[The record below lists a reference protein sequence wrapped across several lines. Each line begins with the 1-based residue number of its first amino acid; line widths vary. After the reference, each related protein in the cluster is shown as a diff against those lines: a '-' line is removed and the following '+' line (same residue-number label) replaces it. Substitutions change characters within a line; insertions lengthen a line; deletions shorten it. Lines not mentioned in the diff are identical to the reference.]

1 LKPNAIARAAW
12 LCAGSVGC
20 LLRARIALGLWLAFA
35 AAHAGAAGTDGAG
48 DGVSFFV
55 GKTRLWLGRSQIV
68 CFQLAQPATEDRYFP
83 FQVDEKILHLLIP
96 PRVLKGESI
105 GYLRVEPLHAGTTS
119 IGVVGAKLEVEI
131 APDPAIRAIAELQ
144 PRIVSPASGA
154 NVWGSFVV
162 GVEQMSLGDP
172 GQIPMPVLLLPN
184 GKKVSGH
191 TVPDQRPGPHA
202 RWVYELNASD
212 LVPGPNRLI
221 AVEKDG
227 AGLEQRSNAIDV
239 DVVQPD
245 AGTLLSGLCRDQI
258 SGDRP
263 AIDGSNPP
271 PIIND
276 EKYGQGM
283 VCNTTSEAWCLPV
296 WITKPGRYQ
305 MMVTARGDF
314 GNDGPG
320 TLGLTVDEDNQ
331 QGTTVRLATTE
342 WQRIPVGHPFTLQ
355 PGGHIISVRLRNAF
369 AEGAEDVRNLYLQ
382 KYELAAIDAPGNQ
395 LASVEGGQETMMSMA
410 PAGPGGGGATEGLQ
424 VAFTDNLDGQ
434 MVTGTVEADA
444 RCWGPDSDH
453 TPPPRVELYVN
464 QKLFSTQSGKNPH
477 FTIDPAAFIAG
488 PNTLELR
495 AVLPSGSW
503 AESVPLTVEVP
514 PDFPLSKTPDKIP
527 PRVSIAYAPKTC
539 AAGKTDAVVA
549 RVLDNK
555 RVAGA
560 DLVIDDQP
568 QHLDETPR
576 HGLGPVVFPLLT
588 RDLAPGRHRLKVIA
602 HDDAGNSASSAEIS
616 FTISNSGASGPSRY
630 ERAVFLT
637 NRFGYGPEPG
647 EIAAILTMGEK
658 PWLESRLTEGLASP
672 AEANEQEAMRASF
685 PNERDNG
692 QVITGAVEYLLSAP
706 NPVRARFLVWTE
718 NHFSTWI
725 NKDGAPAKGH
735 EHKDFL
741 QLGVVPF
748 FDLLFTSATSPAMLV
763 YLDQRQSYAHRLN
776 ENYAREIM
784 ELHTLGVHGGYT
796 QKDVTQLANLLTG
809 WTLIDEAPEDGSAG
823 DLEGNFGYDPTLNV
837 KDACRVLGLEF
848 PGVEPEER
856 YDRVLMALEML
867 TAHPSCAT
875 FISRK
880 LCEQYVSD
888 PAPPKLVADLAKVFL
903 ETGGDMSAM
912 LLAMEEHPDFW
923 AAERKVASPIDFG
936 VRTSRMAGSLN
947 PGPVNDLIS
956 ASGMGMF
963 DRATPDGYPE
973 DNGYSMNSNIMLQRW
988 RFAKVIQDD
997 FLRSGLVPNAWK
1009 PADAGW
1015 TPAVTQRIIDL
1026 SAARMTGNVLTAASN
1041 DAALKLLT
1049 DAPANTDAR
1058 LHALATLI
1066 CQLPES
1072 SLR

>member
-1 LKPNAIARAAW
+1 
-12 LCAGSVGC
+12 
-20 LLRARIALGLWLAFA
+20 
-35 AAHAGAAGTDGAG
+35 
-48 DGVSFFV
+48 
-55 GKTRLWLGRSQIV
+55 
-68 CFQLAQPATEDRYFP
+68 LAQPATEDRYFP
-83 FQVDEKILHLLIP
+83 FQVDEKFLHLLIP

-105 GYLRVEPLHAGTTS
+105 GYLRVEPMTEGTTS
-119 IGVVGAKLEVEI
+119 LGVQGAKLEVEI
-131 APDPAIRAIAELQ
+131 APDTAIRAIAELKPQ
-144 PRIVSPASGA
+144 IVSPASGSS
-154 NVWGSFVV
+154 VWGAFDV
-162 GVEQMSLGDP
+162 GVQQLGLGDP

-184 GKKVSGH
+184 GREVSGH
-191 TVPDQRPGPHA
+191 AVPDQRPGQHA
-202 RWVYELNASD
+202 RWVYALNASD
-212 LVPGPNRLI
+212 LRPGPNQLI

-227 AGLEQRSNAIDV
+227 AGLEQRSNTIEV

-245 AGTLLSGLCRDQI
+245 AASMLSGLCRDQL

-263 AIDGSNPP
+263 ATDGPIPP
-271 PIIND
+271 PLIND

-283 VCNTTSEAWCLPV
+283 VCNATNDAWCLPV

-320 TLGLTVDEDNQ
+320 ALSLNMDEDILH
-331 QGTTVRLATTE
+331 GTAVRLATTE
-342 WQRIPVGHPFTLQ
+342 WQRIPVGHPITLS
-355 PGGHIISVRLRNAF
+355 PGGHILSVRLRNAF
-369 AEGAEDVRNLYLQ
+369 AAGPEDVRNLFLQ
-382 KYELAAIDAPGNQ
+382 KYELAAVDQPGTQ
-395 LASVEGGQETMMSMA
+395 LAASGDGSSMMMMMSMT
-410 PAGPGGGGATEGLQ
+410 PGGGGGASDGLH
-424 VAFTDNLDGQ
+424 VAFADNIDHQ
-434 MVTGTVEADA
+434 MVAGTVEVDA
-444 RCWGPDSDH
+444 RCWWPALDH
-453 TPPPRVELYVN
+453 SPPPRVDLYVN
-464 QKLFSTQSGKNPH
+464 GKVLATQNGKNLH
-477 FTIDPAAFIAG
+477 FTIDPSAFVVG
-488 PNTLELR
+488 SNTLELR
-495 AVLPSGSW
+495 AVPASGSS
-503 AESVPLTVEVP
+503 AESVPLTVELP
-514 PDFPLSKTPDKIP
+514 PDFPLAKTPGTVP

-539 AAGKTDAVVA
+539 GAGKVDAVVA
-549 RVLDNK
+549 RIMDGK
-555 RVAGA
+555 GVAAA
-560 DLVIDDQP
+560 DLVIDGQP

-576 HGLGPVVFPLLT
+576 HGLGPVLFPLLT
-588 RDLAPGRHRLKVIA
+588 RELAPGRHRLQVIA
-602 HDDAGNSASSAEIS
+602 RDGAGNINSSAEVS
-616 FTISNSGASGPSRY
+616 FTVSDSAPAALSRY
-630 ERAVFLT
+630 ERAVFLS

-658 PWLESRLTEGLASP
+658 PWLESRLTQGVTSP
-672 AEANEQEAMRASF
+672 AEANEQEAMRAEF
-685 PNERDNG
+685 PNGRDNG

-725 NKDGAPAKGH
+725 NKDGAPAKGREH
-735 EHKDFL
+735 EDFL
-741 QLGVVPF
+741 QLGIVPF
-748 FDLLFTSATSPAMLV
+748 FDMLFTSATSPAMLV
-763 YLDQRQSYAHRLN
+763 YLDQRASYARRLN

-796 QKDVTQLANLLTG
+796 QNDVTQLANLLTG
-809 WTLIDEAPEDGSAG
+809 WTLVDEAPADGSG
-823 DLEGNFGYDPTLNV
+823 GELDREFGYDPTLNV
-837 KDACRVLGLEF
+837 QDTCRVLGLEF
-848 PGVEPEER
+848 AGVEPAAR
-856 YDRVLMALEML
+856 YDRALMALEML

-888 PAPPKLVADLAKVFL
+888 PAPPKLVADLARVFL

-923 AAERKVASPIDFG
+923 AAEGKVASPIDFG
-936 VRTSRMAGSLN
+936 VRAGRLARSLN

-973 DNGYSMNSNIMLQRW
+973 DNGYSMNSNILLQRW
-988 RFAKVIQDD
+988 RFAKVIQND
-997 FLRSGLVPNAWK
+997 FLRSGLVPDAWK

-1026 SAARMTGNVLTAASN
+1026 SAARMTGNVLSTASN
-1041 DAALKLLT
+1041 DAAEKLLT